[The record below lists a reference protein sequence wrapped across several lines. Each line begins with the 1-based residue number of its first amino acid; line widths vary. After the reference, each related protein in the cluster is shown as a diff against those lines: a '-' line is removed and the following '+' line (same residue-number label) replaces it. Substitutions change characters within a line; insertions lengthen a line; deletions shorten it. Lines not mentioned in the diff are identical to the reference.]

1 MNAIHEA
8 AQTRRGRRTMFL
20 LVALFFGPILLALLL
35 GVFGL
40 HPAGSKNKGEKIE
53 PYVDLRTQT
62 LQLADGSEYHWQ
74 PEKRLWRIAVVAPNN
89 CAHACEQLAQDIDTV
104 WQLFGKDADH
114 TQILWMGELPSTA
127 PHNAAWKQVRANP
140 ALLAKLPRA
149 NDPAG
154 AVTYVI
160 DPYGFVILRY
170 APGFDPG
177 NLRYDVDKLLKL
189 I

>member
-1 MNAIHEA
+1 MNVTHEA
-8 AQTRRGRRTMFL
+8 TQTRRGRRTMFL

-53 PYVDLRTQT
+53 PYVDLRAQT
-62 LQLADGSEYHWQ
+62 LPLADGSEYRWH
-74 PEKRLWRIAVVAPNN
+74 PEQRLWRIAVIAPDG
-89 CAHACEQLAQDIDTV
+89 CAQACEKLVQDIDKV
-104 WQLFGKDADH
+104 YQLFGKDADRV
-114 TQILWMGELPSTA
+114 QILWMGELPSAA
-127 PHNAAWKQVRANP
+127 PHNSAWKQIRTDA
-140 ALLAKLPRA
+140 ALLAKLPHPT
-149 NDPAG
+149 DPAG

-177 NLRYDVDKLLKL
+177 DLRYDVDKLLKL